1 MQKSEKKGLIVLVVI
16 TILAITIPVAR
27 NVTASKVSFSGSNTS
42 GTRANLRPSLKTYI
56 AELYITG
63 TIQENNS
70 EYNQE
75 WLLKTISFLKNDE
88 KNLGIILFIDSP
100 GGTVYHADEA
110 YIALLDY
117 KSTGKK
123 LYAYFGSMA
132 ASGGYYIG
140 CAADKIYA
148 NRNSLL
154 GSIGVISAQTIDAT
168 SLMEKIGIK
177 SVTVHAGKNKNMLNY
192 NEPATEEQLNI
203 MQALADECYQ
213 QFTEIVSLSRKMDID
228 KVKELADGRIYSAKQ
243 GKENGL
249 IDEIATLE
257 EAELLIKTDFQEEMP
272 VFKSFR
278 YQKPDSLRTF
288 FLDSLSF
295 LRPLQGSFS
304 EKTLL
309 RYQ

>member
-1 MQKSEKKGLIVLVVI
+1 MQKSEKKGLIVLVLI
-16 TILAITIPVAR
+16 TILAITVPVAR
-27 NVTASKVSFSGSNTS
+27 NITASKVSFSGSNS
-42 GTRANLRPSLKTYI
+42 GARVQFHSSLKTYI

-63 TIQENNS
+63 TIQEKNS

-257 EAELLIKTDFQEEMP
+257 EAELSIKTDFQEEMP
-272 VFKSFR
+272 IFKSFR

>member
-63 TIQENNS
+63 TIQEKNS

-257 EAELLIKTDFQEEMP
+257 EAELSIKTDFQEEMP
-272 VFKSFR
+272 IFKSFR

>member
-1 MQKSEKKGLIVLVVI
+1 MQKSEKKGLIVLVLI
-16 TILAITIPVAR
+16 TILAITVPVAR
-27 NVTASKVSFSGSNTS
+27 NITASKVSFSGSNS
-42 GTRANLRPSLKTYI
+42 GTRVQLHSSLKTYI

-63 TIQENNS
+63 TIQEKNS

-177 SVTVHAGKNKNMLNY
+177 SVTVHAGKNKNMLNF

-203 MQALADECYQ
+203 MQSLADECYQ

-257 EAELLIKTDFQEEMP
+257 EAKLSIKTDFQEEMP

-278 YQKPDSLRTF
+278 YQKPDNLRTL

-295 LRPLQGSFS
+295 LRPLKGSFS

-309 RYQ
+309 HYQ

>member
-1 MQKSEKKGLIVLVVI
+1 MQKSEKKGLIVLILI
-16 TILAITIPVAR
+16 TILAITVPVAR
-27 NVTASKVSFSGSNTS
+27 NITASKVSFSGSNS
-42 GTRANLRPSLKTYI
+42 GARANLRPSLKTYI

-63 TIQENNS
+63 TIQEKNS

>member
-63 TIQENNS
+63 TIQEKNS

-140 CAADKIYA
+140 CAAEKIYA

-272 VFKSFR
+272 IFKSFR

>member
-63 TIQENNS
+63 TIQEKNS

-272 VFKSFR
+272 IFKSFR

>member
-16 TILAITIPVAR
+16 TILAITIPFAR
-27 NVTASKVSFSGSNTS
+27 NITASKVSFSGSNTS

-63 TIQENNS
+63 TIQEKNS

-278 YQKPDSLRTF
+278 YQKPDSLRTL

-295 LRPLQGSFS
+295 LRPLKGSFS

-309 RYQ
+309 HYQ

>member
-63 TIQENNS
+63 TIQEKNS

-243 GKENGL
+243 GKKNGL